1 MKWIVGIWTGND
13 VHIWTAYRIPQGGII
28 AGRQTWKIM
37 KIRGITGNL
46 IFKQS
51 HTGAKNP
58 STFRD
63 LQGKVPSQEVSR
75 IRYFT
80 PTLHPSLATKLGY
93 REIHLVTFMAEI
105 YMTPK
110 SCSQRP
116 QNHATLETQ
125 SIFPSRKGHIW
136 KSKTSSIQTISR
148 PSAKKRY
155 TGYTVYNLKPK
166 QFCVQK
172 VSTVS
177 TIGLQPILN
186 PLSPPFLATRYNC
199 PCLGWFKKL
208 PTARRFPCL
217 GAMGVRWC

>member
-93 REIHLVTFMAEI
+93 REIHLVTFIAEI

-186 PLSPPFLATRYNC
+186 PLSPPFFGDEVQL
-199 PCLGWFKKL
+199 PLLGMIQEIAHRQAISM
-208 PTARRFPCL
+208 PGSHGC
-217 GAMGVRWC
+217 

>member
-1 MKWIVGIWTGND
+1 
-13 VHIWTAYRIPQGGII
+13 
-28 AGRQTWKIM
+28 
-37 KIRGITGNL
+37 
-46 IFKQS
+46 
-51 HTGAKNP
+51 
-58 STFRD
+58 
-63 LQGKVPSQEVSR
+63 
-75 IRYFT
+75 
-80 PTLHPSLATKLGY
+80 
-93 REIHLVTFMAEI
+93 
-105 YMTPK
+105 MTPK

-148 PSAKKRY
+148 PSTKKRY

-186 PLSPPFLATRYNC
+186 PLSPRRGTTAPAWDDSRNC
-199 PCLGWFKKL
+199 PPPGDFHAWEPWVLD
-208 PTARRFPCL
+208 
-217 GAMGVRWC
+217 GVRVLMLEVTHQKGYHCISMDFMGYMMD